1 LEKYFSIDN
10 FWSFASAVLKKIP
23 PKGGTPKEMKRG
35 QKGCIHQRGYK
46 MNDKVKIG
54 IIGCGNISQAYFG
67 AAKKFK
73 ILEVVSCADI
83 NMEAAK
89 AKAEENEVKAV
100 SVEEMLA
107 DPEIQIV
114 INLTI
119 PAVHA
124 EVSMKILEAGKHVH
138 CEKPLAVTREDG
150 KKVLD
155 LAKAKGLRV
164 GCAPDT
170 FMGAGLQTCRKII
183 DDNWLGKVV
192 SGTAF
197 MMAHGPEAWHPNPA
211 FFYEVGGGPMFD
223 MGPYYITALLHLL
236 GPVKRVSAITSKAYE
251 ERIAG
256 SEALLGTKLPVEIP
270 THYSGTLEFVSGPVI
285 SMTISF
291 DVWKHSNSTIE
302 IHGTEGSM
310 SVPDPNSFS
319 GDVKVF
325 KPGAED
331 WATVPHSHKYAE
343 NMRSIGVADMAY
355 AILSGRKH
363 RCNGEMAYHA
373 LDIMHSFEDSS
384 NSGRAVELEST
395 CDQPAP
401 LPADLLEG
409 LLDT

>member
-1 LEKYFSIDN
+1 MTK
-10 FWSFASAVLKKIP
+10 
-23 PKGGTPKEMKRG
+23 
-35 QKGCIHQRGYK
+35 
-46 MNDKVKIG
+46 KVKIG
-54 IIGCGNISQAYFG
+54 IIGCGNISQAYFD
-67 AAKKFK
+67 ASKKFK
-73 ILEVVSCADI
+73 ILEIVSCADI
-83 NMEAAK
+83 NMETAK
-89 AKAEENEVKAV
+89 TKAEENKVKAV
-100 SVEEMLA
+100 TVDEMLA
-107 DPEIQIV
+107 DPEIQII

-138 CEKPLAVTREDG
+138 VEKPLAVTRENG

-155 LAKAKGLRV
+155 LAKKKGLKV

-170 FMGAGLQTCRKII
+170 FMGAGLQTSRKII

-192 SGTAF
+192 SGTAC
-197 MMAHGPEAWHPNPA
+197 MMGHGPEAWHPNPA
-211 FFYEVGGGPMFD
+211 FFYKFGGGPMFD
-223 MGPYYITALLHLL
+223 MGPYYITALIHLL

-251 ERIAG
+251 ERIAT
-256 SEALLGTKLPVEIP
+256 SEAKFGEKLPVEIP
-270 THYSGTLEFVSGPVI
+270 THYSGSLEFVSGAVV

-291 DVWKHSNSTIE
+291 DVWGHNNPKIE

-331 WATVPHSHKYAE
+331 WATVPHSHKYAD

-355 AILSGRKH
+355 SILSGRKH

-373 LDIMHSFEDSS
+373 LDIMHSFEESS
-384 NSGRAVELEST
+384 EKGKAIDLQST

-401 LPADLLEG
+401 LPSDLIEG
-409 LLDT
+409 LLDD